1 MIFMNYI
8 LILTPS
14 DNVIF
19 SQSSSDMYL
28 FRKYCHMTLGLR
40 GREYHRNYDHHFV
53 HLFSRWNVHS
63 ERSMYYRVSHSK
75 LLYFSIFFPLSKHDS
90 ISS

>member
-8 LILTPS
+8 LILTSS

-28 FRKYCHMTLGLR
+28 FRKYCHVVFRLGILAR
-40 GREYHRNYDHHFV
+40 AMKK
-53 HLFSRWNVHS
+53 S
-63 ERSMYYRVSHSK
+63 EDM
-75 LLYFSIFFPLSKHDS
+75 HDV
-90 ISS
+90 I

>member
-19 SQSSSDMYL
+19 SQSSSDMYM
-28 FRKYCHMTLGLR
+28 FRKYCHMTLRLR
-40 GREYHRNYDHHFV
+40 GREYQRNYDHHFV
-53 HLFSRWNVHS
+53 HLFSR
-63 ERSMYYRVSHSK
+63 
-75 LLYFSIFFPLSKHDS
+75 
-90 ISS
+90 

>member
-1 MIFMNYI
+1 MMFFNLNL

-19 SQSSSDMYL
+19 SQSSSDLYL

-40 GREYHRNYDHHFV
+40 GREYHRTMTTIVFIYFHVETCTVNGQCIICEYHY
-53 HLFSRWNVHS
+53 
-63 ERSMYYRVSHSK
+63 RS
-75 LLYFSIFFPLSKHDS
+75 L
-90 ISS
+90 

>member
-8 LILTPS
+8 LILTHS

-53 HLFSRWNVHS
+53 HLFSCLIDTLHILDLIV
-63 ERSMYYRVSHSK
+63 K
-75 LLYFSIFFPLSKHDS
+75 L
-90 ISS
+90 